1 MRKSGKAGPT
11 KGRVRVRVTCPRC
24 GDVSIDLSRMVLR
37 FCEDDLSSAYR
48 FRCPL
53 CEVVQLED
61 AGIEAATTLLDAE
74 VTTEWWSLPTDIGE
88 HPTSGAPITAAE
100 VADLVLVLGD
110 DNAVAAELGL
120 PGAAPGNP

>member
-1 MRKSGKAGPT
+1 MRKSGAAGPT
-11 KGRVRVRVTCPRC
+11 KVRVRVTCPRC
-24 GDVSIDLSRMVLR
+24 GDVSIDLSQMVLR

-48 FRCPL
+48 FRCPR

-61 AGIEAATTLLDAE
+61 AGIEAATALLDAE

-88 HPTSGAPITAAE
+88 HPASGAPITAAE
-100 VADLVLVLGD
+100 VADLVMVLGD